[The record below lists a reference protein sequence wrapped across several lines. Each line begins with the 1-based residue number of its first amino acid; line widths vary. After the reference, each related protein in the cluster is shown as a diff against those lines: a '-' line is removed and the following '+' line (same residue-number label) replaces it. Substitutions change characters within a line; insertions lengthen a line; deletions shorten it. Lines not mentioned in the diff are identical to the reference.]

1 MKKILLIGTGG
12 TIASTSSE
20 RGLVPGISPEGILKY
35 VPEISKLCE
44 VDALQIFNIDSTN
57 VTPEHWLG
65 IAKTIKENYEKY
77 DGFIVCHGTDTMA
90 YSAAAISYLVQN
102 SPKPIVFTGS
112 QKPIDK
118 EDARRMISL
127 LSGKVHQ
134 VYTGVTLSLNGK
146 VKTFSEKTDVEFFD
160 LTEDEIEEYISS
172 SEPYDK
178 AGAYG
183 IQGKAGL
190 LVKGINGDYYN
201 VVGFP
206 VARLKREI
214 QEFLSCTTHR

>member
-1 MKKILLIGTGG
+1 MINFDKKVILASASPRRQELIKLIFDNVEILPAECDET
-12 TIASTSSE
+12 
-20 RGLVPGISPEGILKY
+20 LPEGIGAREAVEYL
-35 VPEISKLCE
+35 SKIKNEASSELT
-44 VDALQIFNIDSTN
+44 D
-57 VTPEHWLG
+57 
-65 IAKTIKENYEKY
+65 KENL
-77 DGFIVCHGTDTMA
+77 IISADTVV
-90 YSAAAISYLVQN
+90 SVDDEILG
-102 SPKPIVFTGS
+102 KPV
-112 QKPIDK
+112 DK

-134 VYTGVTLSLNGK
+134 VYTGVTLSLNEEI
-146 VKTFSEKTDVEFFD
+146 KTFSEKTDVEFFD
-160 LTEDEIEEYISS
+160 LTENEIEEYISS

-206 VARLKREI
+206 IARLKREI
-214 QEFLSCTTHR
+214 EEFIK

>member
-1 MKKILLIGTGG
+1 MIIFDKKVILASASPRRQELIKLIFESVEILPADCDETLPHGIGAG
-12 TIASTSSE
+12 EAVEYLSKIKNEASA
-20 RGLVPGISPEGILKY
+20 
-35 VPEISKLCE
+35 KLTE
-44 VDALQIFNIDSTN
+44 
-57 VTPEHWLG
+57 
-65 IAKTIKENYEKY
+65 KENLV
-77 DGFIVCHGTDTMA
+77 ISADTVVA
-90 YSAAAISYLVQN
+90 VDDEIL
-102 SPKPIVFTGS
+102 G
-112 QKPIDK
+112 KPIDK

-146 VKTFSEKTDVEFFD
+146 TKTFSEKTDVEFFD
-160 LTEDEIEEYISS
+160 LTENEIEEYINS

-190 LVKGINGDYYN
+190 LVKGIKGDYYN

-206 VARLKREI
+206 IARLKREI
-214 QEFLSCTTHR
+214 EDFIV